1 MSTKTT
7 DTANSP
13 HILILG
19 MGGTIAGLASNPSE
33 NPLQYEAGQL
43 GVDTL
48 LSHLKPGLPEGIQL
62 ISRQLAN
69 INSRNLSEDLLTQ
82 LGNAVRESLTN
93 TQVSG
98 IVITHG
104 TDTLEET
111 GVFLQATCSK
121 LASTLGKRVVLTGAM
136 LPANAPGADGPKNL
150 MAAILWAATPLDNA
164 PGGVYGVFAG
174 QVCLAADLAKRH
186 SSALHAPIQDSSSSP
201 MHLVNPSWLSMV
213 RETLA
218 TFSEDFPIPAADA
231 WPWVEILTSHAGA
244 REVSIAHWLK
254 TDVRGLVIA
263 GSGLGGFH
271 DAWKSALGLAAEQGI
286 AIVRTTRTG
295 AGSVYPNIPEKDEPG
310 FAAAGKLSSPKARI
324 ALQLALNAAHLQ
336 GGSAKSLTW
345 QDFFARIAV
354 LPEIR

>member
-19 MGGTIAGLASNPSE
+19 VGGTIAGLASNPSG

-136 LPANAPGADGPKNL
+136 LPANAPGADGPNNL
-150 MAAILWAATPLDNA
+150 MAAIL
-164 PGGVYGVFAG
+164 
-174 QVCLAADLAKRH
+174 
-186 SSALHAPIQDSSSSP
+186 
-201 MHLVNPSWLSMV
+201 
-213 RETLA
+213 
-218 TFSEDFPIPAADA
+218 
-231 WPWVEILTSHAGA
+231 
-244 REVSIAHWLK
+244 
-254 TDVRGLVIA
+254 
-263 GSGLGGFH
+263 
-271 DAWKSALGLAAEQGI
+271 
-286 AIVRTTRTG
+286 
-295 AGSVYPNIPEKDEPG
+295 
-310 FAAAGKLSSPKARI
+310 
-324 ALQLALNAAHLQ
+324 
-336 GGSAKSLTW
+336 
-345 QDFFARIAV
+345 
-354 LPEIR
+354 

>member
-7 DTANSP
+7 NTANSP

-19 MGGTIAGLASNPSE
+19 MGGTIAGVASNPSA

-48 LSHLKPGLPEGIQL
+48 LSQLKQGLPEGIEL
-62 ISRQLAN
+62 ISEQLAN
-69 INSRNLSEDLLTQ
+69 INSRNLSEGLLTQ
-82 LGNAVRESLTN
+82 LGNRVREALAN
-93 TQVSG
+93 PEVSG

-111 GVFLQATCSK
+111 GIFLQSTCSK
-121 LASTLGKRVVLTGAM
+121 LAASLGKRVVLTGAM
-136 LPANAPGADGPKNL
+136 LPANASGADGPKNL
-150 MAAILWAATPLDNA
+150 MAAIQWAATPIDNC

-186 SSALHAPIQDSSSSP
+186 SSALNAPIQDSPSSP
-201 MHLVNPSWLSMV
+201 MHLINPSWLSMV
-213 RETLA
+213 RETQASFLV
-218 TFSEDFPIPAADA
+218 DLPIPAEDA

-244 REVSIAHWLK
+244 REVSVAHWLK
-254 TDVRGLVIA
+254 TGVRGLVVA

-271 DAWKSALGLAAEQGI
+271 DAWKWALEQAAKQGI
-286 AIVRTTRTG
+286 AIVRSTRTG
-295 AGSVYPNIPEKDEPG
+295 AGPVYPGIPEHDAPG
-310 FAAAGKLSSPKARI
+310 FMASGKLSSPKARV
-324 ALQLALNAAHLQ
+324 ALQLALNAADLP
-336 GGSAKSLTW
+336 GDSAKSLTW

-354 LPEIR
+354 LPEVR

>member
-7 DTANSP
+7 NTANSP

-19 MGGTIAGLASNPSE
+19 MGGTIAGVASNPSA

-48 LSHLKPGLPEGIQL
+48 LSQLKQGLPEGIEL
-62 ISRQLAN
+62 ISEQLAN
-69 INSRNLSEDLLTQ
+69 INSRNLSEGLLTQ
-82 LGNAVRESLTN
+82 LGNRVREALAN
-93 TQVSG
+93 PEVLG

-111 GVFLQATCSK
+111 GIFLQSTCSK
-121 LASTLGKRVVLTGAM
+121 LAASLGKRVVLTGAM

-150 MAAILWAATPLDNA
+150 MAAIQWAATPIDNC

-186 SSALHAPIQDSSSSP
+186 SSALNAPIQDSPSSP
-201 MHLVNPSWLSMV
+201 MHLINPSWLSMV
-213 RETLA
+213 RETQASFLA
-218 TFSEDFPIPAADA
+218 DLPIPAEDA

-244 REVSIAHWLK
+244 REVSVAHWLK
-254 TDVRGLVIA
+254 TGVRGLVVA

-271 DAWKSALGLAAEQGI
+271 DAWKWALEQAAKQGI
-286 AIVRTTRTG
+286 AIVRSTRTG
-295 AGSVYPNIPEKDEPG
+295 AGPVYPGIPEHDAPG
-310 FAAAGKLSSPKARI
+310 FMASGKLSSPKARV
-324 ALQLALNAAHLQ
+324 ALQLSLNAADLP
-336 GGSAKSLTW
+336 GDSAKSLTW
-345 QDFFARIAV
+345 LDFFARIVV
-354 LPEIR
+354 LPEVR

>member
-7 DTANSP
+7 NTSSSP

-19 MGGTIAGLASNPSE
+19 MGGTIAGVTPNPSA

-48 LSHLKPGLPEGIQL
+48 LSQLKSALPEGIRL
-62 ISRQLAN
+62 IPQQLAN
-69 INSRNLSEDLLTQ
+69 INSRNLGEELLTQ
-82 LGNAVRESLTN
+82 LGNAVRESLLN
-93 TQVSG
+93 PQVSG

-111 GVFLQATCSK
+111 GLFLQSTCSK
-121 LASTLGKRVVLTGAM
+121 LAASLGKRVVLTGAM

-150 MAAILWAATPLDNA
+150 MASIGWAATSLDNA
-164 PGGVYGVFAG
+164 PGGVYGVFSG

-186 SSALHAPIQDSSSSP
+186 SSALNAPIQDSPSSP
-201 MHLVNPSWLSMV
+201 MHLINPSWLSMV

-218 TFSEDFPIPAADA
+218 NFKADLPIPAEDA

-244 REVSIAHWLK
+244 REAAIAHWLK
-254 TDVRGLVIA
+254 TGVRGLVVA

-271 DAWKSALGLAAEQGI
+271 DAWKFALEQAAKQGI
-286 AIVRTTRTG
+286 GIVRSTRTG
-295 AGSVYPNIPEKDEPG
+295 AGPVYPNIPEQDAPG
-310 FAAAGKLSSPKARI
+310 FMASGKLSSAKARV
-324 ALQLALNAAHLQ
+324 ALQLALNAADLK

-354 LPEIR
+354 LPEVR

>member
-7 DTANSP
+7 NNPNSP

-19 MGGTIAGLASNPSE
+19 MGGTIAGVASNPSA

-43 GVDTL
+43 GVDVL
-48 LSHLKPGLPEGIQL
+48 LSQLQSVLPEDIRLLSQ
-62 ISRQLAN
+62 QLAN
-69 INSRNLSEDLLTQ
+69 VNSRNLSEELLTQ
-82 LGNAVRESLTN
+82 LGYAVREALAN
-93 TQVSG
+93 PEVSG

-111 GVFLQATCSK
+111 GVFLQSTCSK
-121 LASTLGKRVVLTGAM
+121 LATSLGKRVVLTGAM

-150 MAAILWAATPLDNA
+150 MAAIQWAATLIDNC

-186 SSALHAPIQDSSSSP
+186 SSALNAPIQDSPSSP
-201 MHLVNPSWLSMV
+201 MHLINPSWLSMV
-213 RETLA
+213 RETQARFL
-218 TFSEDFPIPAADA
+218 EDLPIPAEDA

-244 REVSIAHWLK
+244 REAGVAHWLK
-254 TDVRGLVIA
+254 TGVRGLVVA

-271 DAWKSALGLAAEQGI
+271 DAWKFALGQAAKQGI
-286 AIVRTTRTG
+286 AVVRSTRTG
-295 AGSVYPNIPEKDEPG
+295 AGPVYPDIPEQDSPG
-310 FAAAGKLSSPKARI
+310 FIASGKLSSPKARV
-324 ALQLALNAAHLQ
+324 ALQLALNAADLQ

-345 QDFFARIAV
+345 QDFFARIAD
-354 LPEIR
+354 LPEVR